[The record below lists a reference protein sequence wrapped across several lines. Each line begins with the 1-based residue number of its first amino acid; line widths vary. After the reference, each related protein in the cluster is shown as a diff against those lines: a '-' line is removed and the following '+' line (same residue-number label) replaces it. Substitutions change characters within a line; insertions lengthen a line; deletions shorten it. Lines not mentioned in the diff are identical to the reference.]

1 MSIQSNINNTIG
13 QAAILASLNPA
24 VQEMSDTIKA
34 KRELSSTEKQLEEL
48 DKQSLPE
55 YKKDK
60 EGKVPAFKSEP
71 LVPLKSENLG
81 PVFKS
86 EAQRDYY
93 NKLLD
98 RQQDLSLY
106 MKSKGKEGGQFFEKA
121 YTKEDVW
128 GPIAKAKKEAMHR
141 KYDRIEME
149 AQRAREQ
156 RKKVEAI
163 QKQKAEEAKAA
174 QEFRSKQIRDLIMN
188 PNLEVNN
195 GTGNDTRR

>member
-13 QAAILASLNPA
+13 QASILASLNPN
-24 VQEMSDTIKA
+24 VQELGNEIKA
-34 KRELSSTEKQLEEL
+34 KRELRGTEKQLEEL
-48 DKQSLPE
+48 DKQSMPE
-55 YKKDK
+55 YKSD
-60 EGKVPAFKSEP
+60 EEAA
-71 LVPLKSENLG
+71 G
-81 PVFKS
+81 PIFKS

-106 MKSKGKEGGQFFEKA
+106 MQSKGKEGGRFFEKA
-121 YTKEDVW
+121 YTQDDIFA
-128 GPIAKAKKEAMHR
+128 PILQAKSEKVAKLYE
-141 KYDRIEME
+141 E
-149 AQRAREQ
+149 AQKAEEQ
-156 RKKVEAI
+156 RKKVKAM
-163 QKQKAEEAKAA
+163 QKQKAAEAKAA